1 MGEKNSKTIAVA
13 MAVLCSAALL
23 LAGCSGSTGS
33 GNGGG
38 DGYGGGYG
46 GGVDS
51 ASEAPS
57 ESGSGA
63 DLGVASTGLGDVVV
77 DSQGMTLYYFTKDE
91 KGTSSSACTGDCL
104 AKWPIATTTSDE
116 PVLEG
121 VTGEVGT
128 IESPDGEKQLTL
140 NGMPLYTFAQDAK
153 PGDTSGQGVG
163 GVWFAVAPDG
173 TMIQ

>member
-1 MGEKNSKTIAVA
+1 

-23 LAGCSGSTGS
+23 LA
-33 GNGGG
+33 
-38 DGYGGGYG
+38 D
-46 GGVDS
+46 
-51 ASEAPS
+51 AAAAPVPAMAAVAVMVAVMAAGRQRQRRLG

-91 KGTSSSACTGDCL
+91 KGTTSSACTGDCL

-128 IESPDGEKQLTL
+128 IESPDGEKHLTL

-153 PGDTSGQGVG
+153 PGDTAGQGVG

-173 TMIQ
+173 TMTMIQ